1 MKGARET
8 VHDCKVGVDWM
19 CGRSAACFEPPGRGP
34 DKAHDLLRRGLL
46 EPVSPGDL
54 CRARLELKRHRSSF
68 GPARSY

>member
-19 CGRSAACFEPPGRGP
+19 CGRNAACLELLGRGP
-34 DKAHDLLRRGLL
+34 DKAYDPLRRGLL

-54 CRARLELKRHRSSF
+54 CGARLELQGHRSSF